1 MCNGSCKQTLFKR
14 ILVAVDESKQ
24 SEWATAVAGDLAVK
38 LGAEVA
44 LMHAYRVDPG
54 YSPEMAIPIEE
65 LAEDLKDIGVEIL
78 RKHRKLLP
86 PEVPFEQI
94 LTEGD
99 AAKQIVT
106 RSEKWGA
113 DLIVMGTHGRSRIA
127 QFVIGSTSE
136 AVIRMARCPVL
147 AIAHEPP
154 LRSISFGDAV
164 RETARPTP
172 TTMTTTTMTAAPATE
187 GVLAGS

>member
-1 MCNGSCKQTLFKR
+1 MCNGSCKQTVFKR

-38 LGAEVA
+38 LGAKLA
-44 LMHAYRVDPG
+44 LVHAYRVDPG
-54 YSPEMAIPIEE
+54 YSPEMAVPIEE
-65 LAEDLKDIGVEIL
+65 LVEDLKDIGVEIL

-86 PEVPFEQI
+86 PDVPVEQI
-94 LTEGD
+94 LTEGE
-99 AAKQIVT
+99 AARQIVT
-106 RSEKWGA
+106 RSETWGA

-147 AIAHEPP
+147 AVAHEPP
-154 LRSISFGDAV
+154 ARSTTFGDAV
-164 RETARPTP
+164 REPVMKTVPASAPP
-172 TTMTTTTMTAAPATE
+172 VEETTEAA
-187 GVLAGS
+187 LSGS